1 LGDAESGRKLPGEI
15 GSFLNLCF
23 AISRGITD
31 SSQLIKR
38 GTIGTRNMA
47 FSMSYNGMER
57 VGYVIEITTL
67 PKPAIRYTIEMMG
80 FET

>member
-1 LGDAESGRKLPGEI
+1 MGDAESGRKLPGEI

-47 FSMSYNGMER
+47 FSMPYNNVER
-57 VGYVIEITTL
+57 LGYVIEITG
-67 PKPAIRYTIEMMG
+67 PAQPAI
-80 FET
+80 